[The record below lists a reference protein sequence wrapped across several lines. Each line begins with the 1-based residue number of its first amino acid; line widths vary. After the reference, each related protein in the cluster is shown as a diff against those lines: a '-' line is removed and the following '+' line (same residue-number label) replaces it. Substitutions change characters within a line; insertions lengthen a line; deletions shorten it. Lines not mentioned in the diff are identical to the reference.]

1 MSQEPQCP
9 AGLEWLLEQSA
20 GSEASHRE
28 RLASLGKAQ
37 LVTILMQL
45 SAWILGLLGLIKDLR
60 AQLAQ
65 NSKNSS
71 RPPGSDVNKPKPN
84 PKSGRKRTGKKP
96 GGQPGHPGETLKQ
109 VENPTRSEKCPLP
122 ESCTCGRNL
131 SEAKV
136 IESEKRQVFDLPE
149 PQPLEVTEYI
159 SDTVQCKCGRV
170 HKAEF
175 PEEVTQPAQYGPR
188 MEATVTYF
196 NLHQLVPYKRTQQL
210 FEDMFGVH
218 LSQGT
223 IKNILH
229 RAYLKLEG
237 FQRRMTALL
246 INTKVVHFD
255 ETGMRVRKKLHWLHV
270 ACTDKHTL
278 YHIDERRGDPAM
290 IRMGIL
296 PHFTGRA
303 VHDHWASYFKYD
315 NCEHGLC
322 NTHHGR
328 ELVYAYEQYQQVW
341 ADKLLECLLEANAE
355 VTAAKAKG
363 RSSLPPDRLEYFS
376 ERYSRILRNGREEL
390 NALPAPSKTSEPE
403 PGEEA
408 SKQPGRKKQHKVK
421 NLHDR
426 LVEHKKETLAFMYD
440 FNVPYTNNQGEQ
452 DVRMSKVKQK
462 ISGCFRSILGA
473 EMYARIRSFASTA
486 TKQGHKAVEAFT
498 ALFKGDETF
507 IHNLTEQE

>member
-1 MSQEPQCP
+1 MSQEPKCP

-28 RLASLGKAQ
+28 RLAGLGKAQ
-37 LVTILMQL
+37 LITILMQL
-45 SAWILGLLGLIKDLR
+45 LAWILGLLGHNKDLR
-60 AQLAQ
+60 ARLAQ
-65 NSKNSS
+65 NSSNSS

-84 PKSGRKRTGKKP
+84 PKSGRKKSGKKS

-109 VENPTRSEKCPLP
+109 VDKPTRSEKCPLP
-122 ESCTCGRNL
+122 DSCDCGRKL

-136 IESEKRQVFDLPE
+136 IDTEKRQVFDLPE
-149 PQPLEVTEYI
+149 PTPLEVTEYVA
-159 SDTVQCKCGRV
+159 DTVRCKCGRV

-175 PEEVTQPAQYGPR
+175 PEGVTQPAQYGPR
-188 MEATVTYF
+188 VEATVTYF
-196 NLHQLVPYKRTQQL
+196 NQHQVVPYKRTQQL
-210 FEDMFGVH
+210 FEDLFGVH

-229 RAYLKLEG
+229 RAHLKLQD

-246 INTKVVHFD
+246 INQKVVHFD
-255 ETGMRVRKKLHWLHV
+255 ESGMRVLKKLHWLHV
-270 ACTDKHTL
+270 ASTDKHSL
-278 YHIDERRGDPAM
+278 FHIDEKRGDPAM

-315 NCEHGLC
+315 CDHSLC
-322 NTHHGR
+322 NAHHVR
-328 ELVYAYEQYQQVW
+328 ELVYAHEQYQQTW
-341 ADKLLECLLEANAE
+341 AHKLIECLLEANAE
-355 VTAAKAKG
+355 VTAAKTKG

-390 NALPAPSKTSEPE
+390 NALPAPTRAPEPE
-403 PGEEA
+403 PDEDA
-408 SKQPGRKKQHKVK
+408 PKQRGRKKQHKVK

-426 LVEHKKETLAFMYD
+426 LVDNKKETLAFMYD
-440 FNVPYTNNQGEQ
+440 FKIPFTNNQGER
-452 DVRMSKVKQK
+452 DIRMSKVKQK
-462 ISGCFRSILGA
+462 VSGCFRSILGA
-473 EMYARIRSFASTA
+473 EMYARLRSFASTA
-486 TKQGHKAVEAFT
+486 TKQGHKALDAFT

-507 IHNLTEQE
+507 VRNLTEQQ